1 MIRRLIF
8 TMVPGLFPGETG
20 LLKRRAQV
28 EAEPPILR
36 RGSWIPLNVIRPVCF
51 IGFCCAMPVHL
62 PAQQPWTNT
71 TLSASQRATLLV
83 GAMSFN
89 EKVAMVN
96 GAGGSYVGNIPAN
109 TRLGI
114 PALNLND
121 GPAGVRLSDSSTTA
135 FPAPITLAAT
145 WDTALARQYGSQ
157 MGAQTRGKGIEVLLG
172 PMMNMARAYQAGRNF
187 EGYGEEPELAG
198 AMAAAD
204 DQWHPEPGG
213 HRHRQALRVQRP
225 GDSTD
230 VDQFGRGRAHPAG
243 DLLPAVSGLGP
254 GRGRRG
260 DGFLQSGQ

>member
-1 MIRRLIF
+1 
-8 TMVPGLFPGETG
+8 
-20 LLKRRAQV
+20 
-28 EAEPPILR
+28 
-36 RGSWIPLNVIRPVCF
+36 
-51 IGFCCAMPVHL
+51 MPVHL
-62 PAQQPWTNT
+62 FAQQPWTNT
-71 TLSASQRATLLV
+71 TLSANQRATLLV
-83 GAMSFN
+83 GAMSFG

-96 GAGGSYVGNIPAN
+96 GTAGPAGSNYVGNIANN

-114 PALNLND
+114 PWLFLND

-157 MGAQTRGKGIEVLLG
+157 MGAQAHGKGIEVLLG
-172 PMMNMARAYQAGRNF
+172 PMMNTARAYQAGRNF

-204 DQWHPEPGG
+204 DQRHPEPGR

-225 GDSTD
+225 GDPTD
-230 VDQFGRGRAHPAG
+230 GDQFGRGRAHPAG

-254 GRGRRG
+254 GRSRRD
-260 DGFLQSGQ
+260 DGFLQPGQ